1 MALSIK
7 TQEADELARALAART
22 KESLTDAVTRAL
34 RERLQRVEAG
44 RPDIAYAIDRLTVEF
59 QSQLDPTV
67 AEPVEYDADGIPT

>member
-22 KESLTDAVTRAL
+22 DESLTDAVTRAL
-34 RERLQRVEAG
+34 RERLDRLETA

-59 QSQLDPTV
+59 QSHLDPGAV
-67 AEPVEYDADGIPT
+67 EAVEYDEHGLPT